1 MMLFVLNLVMALLW
15 LFLGGSGSVVS
26 FGVGYLLGFGFL
38 WLFQS
43 VLPDT
48 GYLRRSVA
56 LVRFLGAFAREF
68 LISNWVMARAVL
80 FGRQQDLYPNLLT
93 YDVSGLT
100 PFEILVLS
108 HCITLTPG
116 TTTVGVSE
124 DWSRLTLHAF
134 DARDPAQV
142 RASID
147 RSLRAPL
154 LAFTR

>member
-1 MMLFVLNLVMALLW
+1 MILFILNLVMALLW
-15 LFLGGSGSVVS
+15 LFLGGGGSVVS
-26 FGVGYLLGFGFL
+26 FGVGYVLGFGLL
-38 WLFQS
+38 WVFQS

-48 GYLRRSVA
+48 GYIRRSLA
-56 LVRFLGAFAREF
+56 LVRFLVAFVREF
-68 LISNWVMARAVL
+68 LISNWIMARAVL
-80 FGRQQDLYPNLLT
+80 FGRKQDLYPNLLT

-100 PFEILVLS
+100 PFEVLVLS